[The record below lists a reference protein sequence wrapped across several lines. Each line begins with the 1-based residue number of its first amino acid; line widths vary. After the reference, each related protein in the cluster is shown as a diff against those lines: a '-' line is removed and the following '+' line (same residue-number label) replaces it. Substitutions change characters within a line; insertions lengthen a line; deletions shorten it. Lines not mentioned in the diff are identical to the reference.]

1 MNTPLQP
8 QTPQKAASNMTL
20 ILIAIIMGVATMIV
34 THLYVQGIKDQVDI
48 KMVTVYRFRKAYE
61 SGDKLK
67 MKDLE
72 PIKIPQ
78 KFNEEFN
85 FITDGSINN
94 RLNEPLKQNAR
105 QSDYLTAEM
114 FLTSGFAHD
123 RNIKPGRQAVAI
135 PIESRNAPGVIAPG
149 MYVDIN
155 ASFPIPGEKPKVMS
169 VMQAVK
175 IIAVGRVTEDSGSRS
190 RSSSYNSITIEVD
203 PTEALEMLTVSKH
216 VGREGFDITIRNPD
230 NTTPDYIGVNKTVRE
245 LVGLAK

>member
-34 THLYVQGIKDQVDI
+34 THLYVQGIKDQVDV

-61 SGDKLK
+61 RGDKLK

-72 PIKIPQ
+72 PERIP
-78 KFNEEFN
+78 ETYMDTLN
-85 FITDGSINN
+85 FVTEGSINN
-94 RLNEPLKQNAR
+94 RLGEPLRQDAKQSA
-105 QSDYLTAEM
+105 
-114 FLTSGFAHD
+114 FLTVDLFLSSGIAED
-123 RNIKPGRQAVAI
+123 INITPGRQAVAI

-155 ASFPIPGEKPKVMS
+155 ASFPVPGEKPKVMS

-175 IIAVGRVTEDSGSRS
+175 VIAVGRITEDSGSRS
-190 RSSSYNSITIEVD
+190 RSASYNSITIETD
-203 PTEALEMLTVSKH
+203 PAEALDMLTVSKH
-216 VGREGFDITIRNPD
+216 VGREGFDITIRNPE
-230 NTTPDYIGVNKTVRE
+230 NNTPDYIGVNKSVRQ
-245 LVGLAK
+245 LVGLEK